1 METFLCWESESSM
14 INIVNM
20 TLKNKITTLKNLIEM
35 NQMTVNNPKFDV
47 KKLLDSLI
55 KFFVIFS
62 SLVL

>member
-1 METFLCWESESSM
+1 METFLCWESESPM
-14 INIVNM
+14 INIVNT

>member
-1 METFLCWESESSM
+1 METFLCWESESPM

-62 SLVL
+62 SLIL

>member
-1 METFLCWESESSM
+1 METFLCWESESPM

>member
-1 METFLCWESESSM
+1 METFLCWESESPM

-35 NQMTVNNPKFDV
+35 NLMTVNNPKFDV

-62 SLVL
+62 SLIL

>member
-1 METFLCWESESSM
+1 METFLCWESESPM

-35 NQMTVNNPKFDV
+35 NQMTVTNPKFDV

>member
-1 METFLCWESESSM
+1 M